1 MTDRGFHDDLVVIDA
16 LQASN
21 WDLELLE
28 ELRAGGVTAVHVTLV
43 FWEDARATLDNIG
56 GWHHMFEKH
65 GDLIMPVRT
74 AADIEEAKRQGKT
87 GIIFGFQN
95 CSPIEDD
102 LALVQVFHELGV
114 RIMQLTYNNQSL
126 IGAGC
131 YEKVDAGISRFGR
144 EVIAEMNRVGML
156 IDLSHSAE
164 LTSLQA
170 IEISERPVA
179 ITHANPLSFHK
190 GIRNK
195 SDNLLKALAQS
206 GGMLGFSTYPFHIGG
221 SDTTLDA
228 FCGMIADTVEMLGV
242 DKVGFGTD
250 MCRKLSSGYLDWMR
264 SGRWSKGIDSGE
276 AKTSGG
282 GWPDWPDWFTTP
294 SDFPNITQGLLDKGF
309 NKADTA
315 KIMGGNWLAFF
326 RDGFAPK

>member
-1 MTDRGFHDDLVVIDA
+1 MIVIDA
-16 LQASN
+16 LEASN
-21 WDLELLE
+21 WDRELLE
-28 ELRAGGVTAVHVTLV
+28 ELRAGGVTAVHITLV

-56 GWHHMFEKH
+56 HWHRLFENH
-65 GDLIMPVRT
+65 GDIIMPVRS
-74 AADIEEAKRQGKT
+74 AADIEEAKRVGKT

-144 EVIAEMNRVGML
+144 QVIAEMNRVGML
-156 IDLSHSAE
+156 IDMSHSAE

-170 IEISERPVA
+170 IEISERPIT

-195 SDNLLKALAQS
+195 SDDLLKALAES

-221 SDTTLDA
+221 TDTTLDA
-228 FCGMIADTVEMLGV
+228 FCGMIVDTVEKLGI
-242 DKVGFGTD
+242 DRVGIGTD
-250 MCRKLSSGYLDWMR
+250 MCRKLTSGYLDWMR
-264 SGRWSKGIDSGE
+264 SGRWSKEIDSGE
-276 AKTSGG
+276 AKSAGG
-282 GWPDWPDWFTTP
+282 GWPDWPDWFQTTA
-294 SDFPNITQGLLDKGF
+294 DFPNITQGLLDKGF
-309 NKADTA
+309 SQADTA
-315 KIMGGNWLAFF
+315 RIMGGNWLEFF
-326 RDGFAPK
+326 RDGFAPR